1 MNLTLKENGEVIA
14 TIVDRKVTKCEDE
27 KVREFLE
34 AMIANNEISE
44 FPAHIDR
51 DQMLKDV
58 IQAFAFV
65 NSYELD

>member
-1 MNLTLKENGEVIA
+1 MNLKLKENGEIIA
-14 TIVDRKVTKCEDE
+14 TIEARKVTTCEDD

-44 FPAHIDR
+44 FPPHIDR

-65 NSYELD
+65 NSYEVE